1 MRAAL
6 ACALSVAL
14 LAGCKPPIEQGARF
28 KSIGFACTQHQ
39 NAVAADSAHAS
50 GNGLAVQALLRQGCV
65 MVRLNTE
72 ITPVAKSGE
81 YIQFTATP
89 PRAGYA
95 HGARYGKRGK
105 NRPVDAP
112 QKPQR
117 DGKIPPTHAV
127 RLAFTPR

>member
-89 PRAGYA
+89 RALDMHMVPGMENVEKIA
-95 HGARYGKRGK
+95 LWTHLK
-105 NRPVDAP
+105 NLKGMEKYL
-112 QKPQR
+112 Q
-117 DGKIPPTHAV
+117 PT
-127 RLAFTPR
+127 P